1 VAEGEV
7 RPGSFRSLTL
17 VDVTPN
23 MSPAGVDRIV
33 GFMLRHMDQGFATLD
48 EAADAIAGYTENRER
63 RGSSEGLSHYLRLG
77 GDGRYRWHWDP
88 AFLGNAQERRD
99 NNGLQDARLELA
111 ARALTLPVHLVRGA
125 KSDLVTVD
133 AARAF
138 LQFVPHARFDDI
150 AGAGHM
156 VVGDK
161 NDIFSAVILDFLNG
175 LRAET

>member
-1 VAEGEV
+1 
-7 RPGSFRSLTL
+7 
-17 VDVTPN
+17 
-23 MSPAGVDRIV
+23 
-33 GFMLRHMDQGFATLD
+33 
-48 EAADAIAGYTENRER
+48 
-63 RGSSEGLSHYLRLG
+63 
-77 GDGRYRWHWDP
+77 
-88 AFLGNAQERRD
+88 
-99 NNGLQDARLELA
+99 
-111 ARALTLPVHLVRGA
+111 VRGA